1 MGFALGKASTYSRKY
16 AYLQAFGLP
25 TNDKDPDFEK
35 PSVKA
40 KGTNWGGDLFTNE
53 KEIEKNTVET
63 NTAPKGNI
71 FGKPTTKKVEAQTSE
86 EISKTLDEIIKNNPT
101 KGDV

>member
-1 MGFALGKASTYSRKY
+1 MTCFNKNTSLNISRKNIY
-16 AYLQAFGLP
+16 NTSNCLIICINYNVSNAFC
-25 TNDKDPDFEK
+25 
-35 PSVKA
+35 
-40 KGTNWGGDLFTNE
+40 NWGGDLFTNE